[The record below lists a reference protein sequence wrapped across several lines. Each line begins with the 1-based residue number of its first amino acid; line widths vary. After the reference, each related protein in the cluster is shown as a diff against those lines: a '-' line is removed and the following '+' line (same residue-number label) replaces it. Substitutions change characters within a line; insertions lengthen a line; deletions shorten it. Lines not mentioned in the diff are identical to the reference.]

1 MPLVMVSRSNKL
13 DDGLFQQGMRCL
25 PTIIAENLNVPE
37 NPLAHFAPGDVEI
50 RLQESP
56 FDVRHR
62 DVEVTIF
69 ATKFE
74 ARIHTGELRTE
85 KMTQELRSILPNGM
99 TGFVW
104 LVLVDAFF
112 STF

>member
-1 MPLVMVSRSNKL
+1 MPLVMVTRSNNVGDTLLEKVMKSLPVIVAANL
-13 DDGLFQQGMRCL
+13 D
-25 PTIIAENLNVPE
+25 VPE
-37 NPLAHFAPGDVEI
+37 NPLARLTPDDIEI

-62 DVEVTIF
+62 DVEVTVF

-74 ARIHTGELRTE
+74 ARLETL
-85 KMTQELRSILPNGM
+85 QLRSDKMALDLQDVLPEWV
-99 TGFVW
+99 TGFIWVC
-104 LVLVDAFF
+104 LVPSAF